1 MKISPCHDRC
11 CRLLILSLVLLTALL
26 PVPSHAQRRVYSRM
40 YLDDRDMATY
50 LNSEIADWTASREK
64 PLKVLS
70 TAKYLLKDDS
80 QLWTNGVG
88 IYETFY
94 DNDDRQVYFSPIMQ
108 SDIPE
113 DVIAIKPLKV
123 KGRNIVL
130 SDRPDVRV
138 SVEQVAGHILLVG
151 RNAQN
156 HPVMVLLNI
165 TNDQRN
171 DGTWTSLA
179 QYLVMGNYTL
189 PDGHNAVF
197 GPKCPFYTGSEYDT
211 DPGILNGYYI
221 NRDFKSMDI
230 LYGSR
235 RVSRG
240 DPSSPNWGKMPG
252 GGGAAAIMGPMEWNI
267 RFTVEGLQ
275 AIVVRDER
283 FVEHMPAIGNEG
295 DTVMLTK
302 VQTPYQG
309 LKGKWAFASVIP
321 LTNKMLELFP
331 KQVLTLMRAEIYA
344 RHGDT
349 FRDPATQHYFDGQPW
364 YKRSGKPVRLTDLE
378 RFNYLL
384 IKQVESTMKQR

>member
-138 SVEQVAGHILLVG
+138 SIEQVAGHILLVG

-240 DPSSPNWGKMPG
+240 NPSSPNWGKMPG

-275 AIVVRDER
+275 AVVVRDER
-283 FVEHMPAIGNEG
+283 FVDHMPSIGNEG

-309 LKGKWAFASVIP
+309 LEGKWAFASVIP
-321 LTNKMLELFP
+321 LTHKMLELFP

-384 IKQVESTMKQR
+384 IKQVESTMK

>member
-40 YLDDRDMATY
+40 YLDDRDMAAY

-197 GPKCPFYTGSEYDT
+197 GPKCPFYTGREYDT

-309 LKGKWAFASVIP
+309 LEGKWAFASVIP

-349 FRDPATQHYFDGQPW
+349 FRDPTTQHYFDGQPW

-384 IKQVESTMKQR
+384 IKQVESTMK

>member
-1 MKISPCHDRC
+1 MKISPYHDRC

-64 PLKVLS
+64 PLKVQS

-309 LKGKWAFASVIP
+309 LEGKWAFASVIP

-384 IKQVESTMKQR
+384 IKQVESTMK

>member
-138 SVEQVAGHILLVG
+138 SV
-151 RNAQN
+151 
-156 HPVMVLLNI
+156 
-165 TNDQRN
+165 D
-171 DGTWTSLA
+171 
-179 QYLVMGNYTL
+179 MGNYTL

-230 LYGSR
+230 LYGSG

-309 LKGKWAFASVIP
+309 LEGKWAFASVIP

-349 FRDPATQHYFDGQPW
+349 FRDPATQRYFDGQPW

-384 IKQVESTMKQR
+384 IKQVESTMK

>member
-138 SVEQVAGHILLVG
+138 SVEQIAGHILLVG

-309 LKGKWAFASVIP
+309 LDGKWAFASVIP
-321 LTNKMLELFP
+321 LTHKMLELFP
-331 KQVLTLMRAEIYA
+331 KEALTLMRGEIYA

-349 FRDPATQHYFDGQPW
+349 FKDPATQQYFDAQPW
-364 YKRSGKPVRLTDLE
+364 YHPTGGAIRLTDLE
-378 RFNYLL
+378 RFNYQL
-384 IKQVESTMKQR
+384 IKQVEASK

>member
-138 SVEQVAGHILLVG
+138 SVEQIAGHILLVG

-221 NRDFKSMDI
+221 NRDFKSVDI

-275 AIVVRDER
+275 AVVVRDER

-295 DTVMLTK
+295 DTAMLTK

-309 LKGKWAFASVIP
+309 LEGKWAFASVIP
-321 LTNKMLELFP
+321 LTHKMLELFP
-331 KQVLTLMRAEIYA
+331 KEVLTLMRAEIYA

-349 FRDPATQHYFDGQPW
+349 FRDPATQRYFDAQPW
-364 YKRSGKPVRLTDLE
+364 YRKSDKPVRLTDLE
-378 RFNYLL
+378 RFNYQL
-384 IKQVESTMKQR
+384 IKQVESTM

>member
-40 YLDDRDMATY
+40 YLDDRDMAAY
-50 LNSEIADWTASREK
+50 LNSEIADWMASREK

-70 TAKYLLKDDS
+70 TAKYLLKDDN

-113 DVIAIKPLKV
+113 DVIAIKPLNV

-197 GPKCPFYTGSEYDT
+197 GSKCPFYTGSEYDT

-275 AIVVRDER
+275 AVVVRDER

-309 LKGKWAFASVIP
+309 LEGKWAFASVIP

-378 RFNYLL
+378 RLNYLL
-384 IKQVESTMKQR
+384 IKQVESTMK

>member
-40 YLDDRDMATY
+40 YLDDRDMAAY

-275 AIVVRDER
+275 AVVVRDER

-309 LKGKWAFASVIP
+309 LEGKWAFASVIP

-384 IKQVESTMKQR
+384 IKQVESTMK

>member
-156 HPVMVLLNI
+156 RPVMVLLNI

-197 GPKCPFYTGSEYDT
+197 GPKCSFYTGSEYDT

-275 AIVVRDER
+275 AVVVRDER

-309 LKGKWAFASVIP
+309 LEGKWAFASVIP

-384 IKQVESTMKQR
+384 IKQVESTMK

>member
-138 SVEQVAGHILLVG
+138 SVEQIAGHILLVG
-151 RNAQN
+151 RNAKN

-275 AIVVRDER
+275 AVVVHDER

-309 LKGKWAFASVIP
+309 LEGKWAFASVIP

-349 FRDPATQHYFDGQPW
+349 FRDPATQRYFDGQPW

-384 IKQVESTMKQR
+384 IKQVESTMK

>member
-138 SVEQVAGHILLVG
+138 SIEQVAGHILLVG

-197 GPKCPFYTGSEYDT
+197 GPKCSFYTGSEYDT

-240 DPSSPNWGKMPG
+240 NPSSPNWGKMPG

-309 LKGKWAFASVIP
+309 LEGKWAFASVIP
-321 LTNKMLELFP
+321 LTHKMLELFP

-384 IKQVESTMKQR
+384 IKQVESTMK